1 MTPTEQGTPQ
11 IISGEM
17 PPGQVTWVFNFQ
29 GAPWMTV
36 LRSFAKF
43 SGMALIIDQPIDGTF
58 TYFDERPYQLIE
70 AMDVLNDHLIRQ
82 GRILVRNET
91 KLTLIA
97 AGNSFREGTVP
108 FVHMSN
114 IQLLGRNELVSVAF
128 PLSGNNTAQFL
139 PELQQLLS
147 PLGSA
152 LPLSNSNRI
161 IITDT
166 GSSLR
171 RLYDLMRGS
180 GLAATEITTHVIRL
194 RNSSAFEVAS
204 AVNQRLG
211 YATPS
216 MASPQGSIQQA
227 SALGPIGGG
236 PMIGGPGL
244 GGPVGGPML
253 AGGPMPFMGGPI
265 GVVPEPMTNSLLIE
279 GTPDEIARIEALVR
293 DLDSD
298 PGQVTIQALL
308 VEVVLG
314 NTNEFGVELGFQ
326 DSVLFDR
333 SVINNLV
340 TIPTTNTA
348 PNGVQT
354 TTTNVLSQTSTPGFN
369 FNGSALGNNTSVN
382 PSNVGRQG
390 LSNLGV
396 GRINGDLGFGGLVLS
411 AGSNSVN
418 ALLRALAERHKL
430 DVLSRPHIR
439 TVNNREA
446 LIQIGQQVPVID
458 GVTLSPNGLAN
469 PVVRQDKAG
478 IILKVTPR
486 IAADGM
492 IQINVQ
498 AEKSAYQLVAGSG
511 VPIFTDA
518 STGNVIEAPVKD
530 ITTAQT
536 TVTAMSG
543 QTIVLGG
550 MITRDDSKVERKVPF
565 LGDIPLLGRLF
576 RFDGQQSNR
585 KELLI
590 FLTPSIV
597 NSDAE
602 SDCMAA
608 TEAERMSLRLNPAI
622 DLHRDFN
629 RVFQQAAETMMI
641 EDEPIEM
648 IDTVVD
654 EP

>member
-236 PMIGGPGL
+236 P
-244 GGPVGGPML
+244 
-253 AGGPMPFMGGPI
+253 
-265 GVVPEPMTNSLLIE
+265 
-279 GTPDEIARIEALVR
+279 
-293 DLDSD
+293 
-298 PGQVTIQALL
+298 
-308 VEVVLG
+308 
-314 NTNEFGVELGFQ
+314 
-326 DSVLFDR
+326 
-333 SVINNLV
+333 
-340 TIPTTNTA
+340 
-348 PNGVQT
+348 
-354 TTTNVLSQTSTPGFN
+354 
-369 FNGSALGNNTSVN
+369 
-382 PSNVGRQG
+382 
-390 LSNLGV
+390 
-396 GRINGDLGFGGLVLS
+396 
-411 AGSNSVN
+411 
-418 ALLRALAERHKL
+418 
-430 DVLSRPHIR
+430 
-439 TVNNREA
+439 
-446 LIQIGQQVPVID
+446 
-458 GVTLSPNGLAN
+458 
-469 PVVRQDKAG
+469 
-478 IILKVTPR
+478 
-486 IAADGM
+486 
-492 IQINVQ
+492 
-498 AEKSAYQLVAGSG
+498 
-511 VPIFTDA
+511 
-518 STGNVIEAPVKD
+518 
-530 ITTAQT
+530 
-536 TVTAMSG
+536 
-543 QTIVLGG
+543 
-550 MITRDDSKVERKVPF
+550 
-565 LGDIPLLGRLF
+565 
-576 RFDGQQSNR
+576 
-585 KELLI
+585 
-590 FLTPSIV
+590 
-597 NSDAE
+597 
-602 SDCMAA
+602 
-608 TEAERMSLRLNPAI
+608 
-622 DLHRDFN
+622 
-629 RVFQQAAETMMI
+629 
-641 EDEPIEM
+641 
-648 IDTVVD
+648 
-654 EP
+654 